1 VSRKSTVEEIERLR
15 LENEQ
20 LLESRRLADET
31 RDRYMD
37 LYERSPLAHLTL
49 DGAGVIR
56 DLNADAAAFLGRGDG
71 RHHLVGMRFK
81 RLVREADH
89 AVLAAHLREGP
100 GRPDTFSCDLHLRD
114 STPVRLWSR
123 QIRPGLR
130 LYPTVLV
137 DLREREQQVSETQRL
152 LEAERAAK
160 IASHAK
166 DQFIASLS
174 HELRTPLTPVLAAV
188 TALRGRADVPD
199 NLRGICEMIRRNI
212 LTEARLIDDLLDVT
226 RITQG
231 KMRID
236 RQLTDVHEGIRE
248 AVEMLESEVRAK
260 HLSLSLS
267 LEAEDHGAAADPVR
281 IKQVFWN
288 LLRNAIRFTPDGG
301 AIEVRSWN
309 GSSNGGRSLR
319 VEVSDNGPGFDPAL
333 ASKLF
338 EPFEQADTLERS
350 GGLGLGLAICRGVM
364 ALHGGSVVANSRGL
378 GKGARFVVEIE
389 STNELPARA
398 APPSPAPR
406 ELMET
411 KPRILLVEDD
421 HDTGELLAELLHDA
435 GYEVSTVRS
444 AKAALDS
451 ELDKVDLVISD
462 IGLPGVSG
470 LDLMRTIR
478 RARPLKGVA
487 LSGYGTEADI
497 HASEEAGFS
506 AHLTKPIVFNDLL
519 ATIRQVSAGSA
530 AAL

>member
-1 VSRKSTVEEIERLR
+1 MSRKPPASEIERLR

-31 RDRYMD
+31 RDRYME
-37 LYERSPLAHLTL
+37 LYDHLPLAHLTL
-49 DGAGVIR
+49 DGVGIIR
-56 DLNADAAAFLGRGDG
+56 DLNEDALTFLRGGGDG
-71 RHHLVGMRFK
+71 RPRLVGTRLK
-81 RLVREADH
+81 RLVREGDH
-89 AVLAAHLREGP
+89 PALAAHLREGP
-100 GRPDTFSCDLHLRD
+100 VRRETFSCEIRLRD

-123 QIRPGLR
+123 RIRPGLR
-130 LYPTVLV
+130 LYPTVIV
-137 DLREREQQVSETQRL
+137 DLREREQQAIETRRL
-152 LEAERAAK
+152 LDAEKAARV
-160 IASHAK
+160 ASHAK

-188 TALRGRADVPD
+188 TGMQGRPDVPD
-199 NLRGICEMIRRNI
+199 HLRVVFEMIRRNI

-231 KMRID
+231 KMRIE
-236 RQLTDVHEGIRE
+236 RQAMDVHETIRD
-248 AVEMLESEVRAK
+248 ATEMLDSEVRAK
-260 HLSLSLS
+260 HLLLSLS
-267 LEAEDHGAAADPVR
+267 LDAADHGAAADPVR

-309 GSSNGGRSLR
+309 ASTNGNRLLR

-333 ASKLF
+333 ASRLF
-338 EPFEQADTLERS
+338 EPFEQADALERS

-364 ALHGGSVVANSRGL
+364 ELHGGSVIANSRGP
-378 GKGARFVVEIE
+378 GQGARFVVEIE
-389 STNELPARA
+389 ATHELPARA
-398 APPSPAPR
+398 EPPPASRPLIER
-406 ELMET
+406 

-421 HDTGELLAELLHDA
+421 PDTGELLGELLQNA
-435 GYEVSTVRS
+435 GYAVNTVRS

-451 ELDKVDLVISD
+451 DLDNVDLVISD

-478 RARPLKGVA
+478 QGRPLRGVA

-506 AHLTKPIVFNDLL
+506 AHLTKPVAFADLL
-519 ATIRQVSAGSA
+519 ATIRQVGA
-530 AAL
+530 